1 MAGLFSADAWS
12 KIWTYRG
19 TFLLGLEN
27 TAVTALFALALA
39 LVLGILFGLFA
50 TSGKRALAFLARVYV
65 EVIQNTPVL
74 LQMCFLYYA
83 LAFSDHSIGII
94 NTGILTLGI
103 YHGAYMAE
111 VVRSGIE
118 AIPRGQFE
126 AAMAQGFG
134 YLQRMYYIIL
144 PQSIKIILPPMVNQV
159 VNLIKNTSCLYII
172 GGSDLISLTY
182 SFVTGASTGGA
193 YGPAYLIC
201 GALFFLICFP
211 LSRLAGRWEERL
223 KLRDRRTV
231 VRPSSRK
238 KVTA

>member
-1 MAGLFSADAWS
+1 MSVFSAEAWA
-12 KIWTYRG
+12 KVWTYRG
-19 TFLLGLEN
+19 TFLLGLRN
-27 TAVTALFALALA
+27 TAATAVFAILLALT
-39 LVLGILFGLFA
+39 LGMVFGLCA
-50 TSGKRALAFLARVYV
+50 TGHVRPLRCVARAYV

-74 LQMCFLYYA
+74 LQICFLYYA
-83 LAFSDHSIGII
+83 LAFSGHSIGILPA
-94 NTGILTLGI
+94 GIVALGV

-111 VVRSGIE
+111 VFRAGIE
-118 AIPRGQFE
+118 SIPKGQFE
-126 AAMAQGFG
+126 AAQSQGFSYVG
-134 YLQRMYYIIL
+134 QMTWIIL